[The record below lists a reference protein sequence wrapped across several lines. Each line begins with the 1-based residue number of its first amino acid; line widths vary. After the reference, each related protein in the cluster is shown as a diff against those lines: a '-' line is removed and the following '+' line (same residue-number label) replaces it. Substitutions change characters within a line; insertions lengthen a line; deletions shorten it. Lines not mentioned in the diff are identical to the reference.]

1 MTTSFQWFPLLSTFY
16 YVFLSVLALAVITL
30 AVWKRAPDASWRG
43 AFCLL
48 LIFLL
53 LNPVVMKE
61 ERKSL
66 PDKLVIV
73 VDESS
78 SQRIAGRDR
87 VAEQAL
93 QRITEE
99 AKKMQGM
106 EPIVL
111 RAAHRDTQGGKGE
124 TTELFTQ
131 LRENMISI
139 PLSQVAGTV
148 FITDGQVHDVPDTL
162 GPLSRFG
169 PFHVVL
175 TGKKDEFDRKV
186 TIVAAPKYGVLEEEI
201 RMTVRVD
208 EFGRSQRE
216 MLPMTVYQDGELVA
230 ETSLL
235 ADETRDFTFTVK
247 HPGQNIFEFKIPVAE
262 GEMTPHN
269 NTAPVIV
276 NGIRDRLRVLLVSDA
291 PHMGKRAWRNLL
303 KSDPAI
309 DLVHFAILRPPAAID
324 NTPSHEMSLIAFPV
338 DELFNRRI
346 RDFDLIIFDRYQ
358 QFGLLLPHYFQN
370 IADFIRDGGAFLMA
384 LGTDNDNM
392 ILYRSAMGKVL
403 PARPDNELKATIL
416 DDTFTPRLT
425 EDGKT
430 HPITAD
436 MKAGDEAGR
445 WGKWF
450 TSAKINKTSGTTLM
464 NGVDDTP
471 LLVVDRVDKGRV
483 AVLGSD
489 NIWLWAK
496 GKKTAGPYTELLRNL
511 AHWLMKEPE
520 LEEDYIKAEANGFT
534 IKVSQRDIGDDPK
547 VAEMTTPAGET
558 STITL
563 DKKED
568 GWVTSLQQVEQNGI
582 YRFSNGKRQA
592 YVIVGTAM
600 NEEFANVRTT
610 PETLKPVVE
619 ATGGGIIWF
628 SQTPDLTLKTIGKGG
643 RNAGGDDW
651 IGVTRNDAYTVES
664 VSSHTLLPNG
674 LFLAIL
680 MIGMIGV
687 WWRESGNK

>member
-16 YVFLSVLALAVITL
+16 YVFLALLAAAVIVL
-30 AVWKRAPDASWRG
+30 AVWKRASDASWRG

-61 ERKSL
+61 ERKAL

-73 VDESS
+73 VDQSS
-78 SQRIAGRDR
+78 SQRIAGRDQ

-93 QRITEE
+93 QRLTEE

-111 RAAHRDTQGGKGE
+111 RALPRATQDGKGE
-124 TTELFTQ
+124 TTELFTY
-131 LRENMISI
+131 LRDNMISI

-148 FITDGQVHDVPDTL
+148 FITDGEVHDVPDVL

-175 TGKKDEFDRKV
+175 TGRRDEFDRKV
-186 TIVAAPKYGVLEEEI
+186 TVVAAPKYGVLEEEI
-201 RMTVRVD
+201 RMTVRLD
-208 EFGRSQRE
+208 EFGNPNRA
-216 MLPMTVYQDGELVA
+216 MVPMTVYQDGELVA
-230 ETSLL
+230 ETSLFP
-235 ADETRDFTFTVK
+235 DETRDFTFTVK
-247 HPGQNIFEFKIPVAE
+247 HPGQNIIEFKVPVAE
-262 GEMTPHN
+262 GEMTAHN

-309 DLVHFAILRPPAAID
+309 DLVHFSILRPPAAVD

-338 DELFNRRI
+338 DELFNRRLH
-346 RDFDLIIFDRYQ
+346 DFDLIIFDRYQ

-370 IADFIRDGGAFLMA
+370 IAEFIRNGGAFLMA
-384 LGTDNDNM
+384 LGTDNSDM
-392 ILYRSAMGKVL
+392 ILYRSALGKIL
-403 PARPDNELKATIL
+403 PARPDDELKATIL
-416 DDTFTPRLT
+416 RDTFTPHLT
-425 EDGKT
+425 AAGET

-436 MKAGDEAGR
+436 LKAGDEGGR
-445 WGKWF
+445 WGQWHS
-450 TSAKINKTSGTTLM
+450 SAKISKRSGTSLM

-471 LLVVDRVDKGRV
+471 LLVVDRVEKGRI

-511 AHWLMKEPE
+511 SHWLMKEPE
-520 LEEDYIKAEANGFT
+520 LEEDYIKAEAAGFSV
-534 IKVSQRDIGDDPK
+534 KVSQRDIGDDPK
-547 VAEMTTPAGET
+547 TVEMTAPDG
-558 STITL
+558 TISSLTL

-568 GWVTSLQQVEQNGI
+568 GWMISVQQVEQNGI

-610 PETLKPVVE
+610 PEKLKPVVE
-619 ATGGGIIWF
+619 ATGGGMIWYNE
-628 SQTPDLTLKTIGKGG
+628 TPDISLKTIGKGSH
-643 RNAGGDDW
+643 NTGGDDW

-680 MIGMIGV
+680 MVGMIGV
-687 WWRESGNK
+687 WWRESGIK

>member
-16 YVFLSVLALAVITL
+16 YVFLALLAVAVIVL

-61 ERKSL
+61 ERKAL

-73 VDESS
+73 VDQSS
-78 SQRIAGRDR
+78 SQRIAGRDQ

-93 QRITEE
+93 LRLMEE

-111 RAAHRDTQGGKGE
+111 RALPRATQNGKGE
-124 TTELFTQ
+124 TTELFTY
-131 LRENMISI
+131 LRDNMISI

-148 FITDGQVHDVPDTL
+148 FITDGEVHDVPESL

-175 TGKKDEFDRKV
+175 TGRRDEFDRKV
-186 TIVAAPKYGVLEEEI
+186 TVLAAPKYGVLEEDI
-201 RMTVRVD
+201 RMTVRLN
-208 EFGRSQRE
+208 EFGNPNRA
-216 MLPMTVYQDGELVA
+216 MVPLTVYQDGALVA
-230 ETSLL
+230 ETSLFP
-235 ADETRDFTFTVK
+235 DETRDFTFKVN
-247 HPGQNIFEFKIPVAE
+247 HPGQNIFEFKVPVAE
-262 GEMTPHN
+262 GEMTAHN

-309 DLVHFAILRPPAAID
+309 DLVHFAILRPPSAVD

-384 LGTDNDNM
+384 LGTDNSDM
-392 ILYRSAMGKVL
+392 ILYRSALGKVL
-403 PARPDNELKATIL
+403 PARPDDELKATIL
-416 DDTFTPRLT
+416 HDTFTPHLT
-425 EDGKT
+425 AAGET

-436 MKAGDEAGR
+436 LKAGDENGR
-445 WGKWF
+445 WGKWHS
-450 TSAKINKTSGTTLM
+450 SAKINKRSGTTLM

-471 LLVVDRVDKGRV
+471 LLVVDRVEKGRV

-496 GKKTAGPYTELLRNL
+496 GKNTAGPYTELLRNL
-511 AHWLMKEPE
+511 SHWLMKEPE
-520 LEEDYIKAEANGFT
+520 LEEDYIKAEATGFSV
-534 IKVSQRDIGDDPK
+534 KVSQRDIGDEIK
-547 VAEMTTPAGET
+547 SVEMTAPDGAT
-558 STITL
+558 STLTL

-568 GWVTSLQQVEQNGI
+568 GWVVSVRQVEQNGI

-610 PETLKPVVE
+610 PEKLKPVVE
-619 ATGGGIIWF
+619 ATGGGMIWYNE
-628 SQTPDLTLKTIGKGG
+628 TPDISLKTIGKGS

-687 WWRESGNK
+687 WWRESGIK

>member
-16 YVFLSVLALAVITL
+16 YVFLAVLAVAVIVL
-30 AVWKRAPDASWRG
+30 AIWKRAPDASWRG

-61 ERKSL
+61 ERKAL

-73 VDESS
+73 VDQSS
-78 SQRIAGRDR
+78 SQRIAGRDQ

-93 QRITEE
+93 QYITEE

-111 RAAHRDTQGGKGE
+111 RALPRPTQDGKGE
-124 TTELFTQ
+124 TTELFTY
-131 LRENMISI
+131 LRDNMISI

-148 FITDGQVHDVPDTL
+148 FITDGEVHDVPDTL

-175 TGKKDEFDRKV
+175 TGRRDEFDRKV
-186 TIVAAPKYGVLEEEI
+186 TVVAAPKYGVLEEEI
-201 RMTVRVD
+201 RMTVRLD
-208 EFGRSQRE
+208 EFGNPNRA
-216 MLPMTVYQDGELVA
+216 MVPMTVYQDGELVA
-230 ETSLL
+230 ETSLFP
-235 ADETRDFTFTVK
+235 DETRDFTFTVK
-247 HPGQNIFEFKIPVAE
+247 HPGQNIFEFKTPVAE

-309 DLVHFAILRPPAAID
+309 DLVHFAILRPPTAVD

-384 LGTDNDNM
+384 LGTDNSDM
-392 ILYRSAMGKVL
+392 ILYRSALGKIL
-403 PARPDNELKATIL
+403 PAKPDDELKATIL
-416 DDTFTPRLT
+416 RDAFTPHLT

-436 MKAGDEAGR
+436 LAAGDESGR
-445 WGKWF
+445 WGAWHS
-450 TSAKINKTSGTTLM
+450 SAKINKRTGTTLM
-464 NGVDDTP
+464 NGVGDTP
-471 LLVVDRVDKGRV
+471 LLVVDRVEKGRV

-489 NIWLWAK
+489 NIWLWSK
-496 GKKTAGPYTELLRNL
+496 GKKTAGPYTALLRNL
-511 AHWLMKEPE
+511 SHWLMKEPE
-520 LEEDYIKAEANGFT
+520 LEEDYIKAEANGFSV
-534 IKVSQRDIGDDPK
+534 KVSQRDIGDDIK
-547 VAEMTTPAGET
+547 TVEMTTPSGDT
-558 STITL
+558 SSFTL

-568 GWVTSLQQVEQNGI
+568 GWVTSVQQVTQNGI

-600 NEEFANVRTT
+600 NEEFSNVRTT
-610 PETLKPVVE
+610 PEKLQPVVD
-619 ATGGGIIWF
+619 ATGGGMIWYGEK
-628 SQTPDLTLKTIGKGG
+628 PDISLKTIGKGS
-643 RNAGGDDW
+643 RNTGGDDW

-687 WWRESGNK
+687 WWRESGIK

>member
-1 MTTSFQWFPLLSTFY
+1 MTTSFQWFPFLSMFY
-16 YVFLSVLALAVITL
+16 YALLVVLAAAVIGL
-30 AVWKRAPDASWRG
+30 AAWKRAPDVAWRG

-48 LIFLL
+48 LVFLL

-78 SQRIAGRDR
+78 SQRIGGRDR

-93 QRITEE
+93 QRLTAE
-99 AKKMQGM
+99 AAKMQGM

-111 RAAHRDTQGGKGE
+111 RTGHRSTPDGKGE

-175 TGKKDEFDRKV
+175 TGRKDEFDRKV
-186 TIVAAPKYGVLEEEI
+186 TVLAAPKYGVLEEEI

-208 EFGRSQRE
+208 EFGRSGRE

-235 ADETRDFTFTVK
+235 PDETRSFTFKVR

-262 GEMTPHN
+262 GEMSPHN

-309 DLVHFAILRPPAAID
+309 DLVHFSILRPPGAVD

-358 QFGLLLPHYFQN
+358 QYGLLLPHYFQN
-370 IADFIRDGGAFLMA
+370 IADFIRGGGAFLMA
-384 LGTDNDNM
+384 LGTDNQDM
-392 ILYRSAMGKVL
+392 ILYRSALGKIL
-403 PARPDNELKATIL
+403 PARPDDELKATIL
-416 DDTFTPRLT
+416 NDTFIPRLT
-425 EDGKT
+425 AEGKT
-430 HPITAD
+430 HPVTAD
-436 MKAGDEAGR
+436 LATADAAGR
-445 WGKWF
+445 WGEWF
-450 TSAKINKTSGTTLM
+450 TSVKINKTKGTTLM
-464 NGVDDTP
+464 NGADETP
-471 LLVVDRVDKGRV
+471 LLVIDRVEKGRV

-520 LEEDYIKAEANGFT
+520 LEEDYIKAEANGFSV
-534 IKVSQRDIGDDPK
+534 KVSQRDIGDAPK
-547 VAEMTTPAGET
+547 EVEMTTPAGET
-558 STITL
+558 STFTL
-563 DKKED
+563 DKKEE
-568 GWVTSLQQVEQNGI
+568 GWVTAVKQVEQNGI

-610 PETLKPVVE
+610 PEKLKPVAE
-619 ATGGGIIWF
+619 ATGGGVIWF
-628 SQTPDLTLKTIGKGG
+628 SENPDITLKTIGKGS
-643 RNAGGDDW
+643 RHAGGSDW

-664 VSSHTLLPNG
+664 VSSHALLPNG

-680 MIGMIGV
+680 MLGMIGV
-687 WWRESGNK
+687 WWRESGIK

>member
-16 YVFLSVLALAVITL
+16 YVFLALLAVAVIVL

-61 ERKSL
+61 EREAL

-73 VDESS
+73 VDQSS
-78 SQRIAGRDR
+78 SQRIAGRDQ
-87 VAEQAL
+87 VAEKAL
-93 QRITEE
+93 QHITEE

-111 RAAHRDTQGGKGE
+111 RALPRPTQDGRGE
-124 TTELFTQ
+124 TTELFTY
-131 LRENMISI
+131 LRDNMISI

-148 FITDGQVHDVPDTL
+148 FITDGEVHDVPEVL

-175 TGKKDEFDRKV
+175 TGRRDEFDRKV
-186 TIVAAPKYGVLEEEI
+186 TVIGAPKYGVLEEEI
-201 RMTVRVD
+201 RMTVRLD
-208 EFGRSQRE
+208 EFGNPNRA
-216 MLPMTVYQDGELVA
+216 MVPMTVYQDGELVA
-230 ETSLL
+230 ETSLFP
-235 ADETRDFTFTVK
+235 DDTRDFTFKVK
-247 HPGQNIFEFKIPVAE
+247 HPGQNIFEFKVPVAE

-309 DLVHFAILRPPAAID
+309 DLVHFAILRPPSAID

-384 LGTDNDNM
+384 LGTDNDDM
-392 ILYRSAMGKVL
+392 ILYRSALGKIL
-403 PARPDNELKATIL
+403 PAKPDDELKATIL
-416 DDTFTPRLT
+416 RDTFTPHLT

-436 MKAGDEAGR
+436 LKAGDESGR
-445 WGKWF
+445 WGEWF
-450 TSAKINKTSGTTLM
+450 SSAKINKRSGTTLM

-471 LLVVDRVDKGRV
+471 LLVVDRVEKGRV

-520 LEEDYIKAEANGFT
+520 LEEDYIKAEANGFS
-534 IKVSQRDIGDDPK
+534 IKVSQRDIGDDTK
-547 VAEMTTPAGET
+547 TVEMTTPSGET
-558 STITL
+558 SSFTL
-563 DKKED
+563 DKNED
-568 GWVTSLQQVEQNGI
+568 GWAISVQQVEQNGI

-610 PETLKPVVE
+610 PEKLKPVVE
-619 ATGGGIIWF
+619 ATGGGMIWYDE
-628 SQTPDLTLKTIGKGG
+628 TPNISLKTIGKGS
-643 RNAGGDDW
+643 RNTGGDDW

-664 VSSHTLLPNG
+664 VSSHALLPNG

-687 WWRESGNK
+687 WWRESGIK